1 MRRDHLTHGNTL
13 LHYHRPGGKP
23 MAQQSLAWPEPLT
36 EKYRPRT
43 IGAFVGLGKPR
54 KVLSAYV
61 AKPYPAAWLF
71 VGPPGTGKT
80 TMGLALAEE
89 LGAELQHIPSQ
100 RCTLEVIENTSR
112 RCWYCPV
119 GGTFHLVLCD
129 EADHMSSGAQL
140 ALLSKLDAT
149 AYP

>member
-1 MRRDHLTHGNTL
+1 
-13 LHYHRPGGKP
+13 
-23 MAQQSLAWPEPLT
+23 MAQQGIIQWPEPLT

-43 IGAFVGLGKPR
+43 IGAFVGLVRPR

-89 LGAELQHIPSQ
+89 LRAELHHIPSQ
-100 RCTLEVIENTSR
+100 RCTLEVIENTTR
-112 RCWYCPV
+112 RCWYVPMAE
-119 GGTFHLVLCD
+119 TYHLVLAD
-129 EADHMSSGAQL
+129 EADRMSG
-140 ALLSKLDAT
+140 
-149 AYP
+149 

>member
-1 MRRDHLTHGNTL
+1 MRRDHLTLGNAL
-13 LHYHRPGGKP
+13 LHYRRPGGEP
-23 MAQQSLAWPEPLT
+23 MGQQSLTWPEPLT

-43 IGAFVGLGKPR
+43 IGAFVGLAKPR

-61 AKPYPAAWLF
+61 RKPYPAAWLF

-100 RCTLEVIENTSR
+100 RCNLESIDNAIR
-112 RCWYCPV
+112 RCWYV
-119 GGTFHLVLCD
+119 ARGGGFHLVLC
-129 EADHMSSGAQL
+129 
-140 ALLSKLDAT
+140 
-149 AYP
+149 